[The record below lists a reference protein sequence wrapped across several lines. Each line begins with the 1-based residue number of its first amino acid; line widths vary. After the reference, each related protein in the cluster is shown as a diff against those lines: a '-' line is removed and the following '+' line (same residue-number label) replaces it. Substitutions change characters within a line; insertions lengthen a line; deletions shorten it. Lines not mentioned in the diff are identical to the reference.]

1 MSQGGARA
9 FKSERLDF
17 SKETKVGSDLLQFKG
32 AFLKILIT
40 GATAGIGEATARLC
54 AEKGHSLIL
63 LGRRRD
69 RLQRIQ
75 QELSAKASVEVISLD
90 LTIKEEVSSFLS
102 KWEAPLS
109 SVDVLIN
116 NAGLAKGTEKLQDS
130 KLEDLE
136 AMMQT
141 NVMGLLYLTR
151 GILPHMVQRQSGHIV
166 NLGSVAGRWI
176 YPGGAVYC
184 ASKFAVR
191 ALTEGLRMDLLGKN
205 IRVTNI
211 EPGMVNTE
219 FSLVRLGDQNKA
231 DSVYAGMK
239 PLTAEDIAETIVWTL
254 ERPKHVNIQELVIY
268 PTDQAA
274 VGQVH
279 RS

>member
-1 MSQGGARA
+1 LR
-9 FKSERLDF
+9 
-17 SKETKVGSDLLQFKG
+17 
-32 AFLKILIT
+32 ILIT
-40 GATAGIGEATARLC
+40 GATAGIGAATARLS

-69 RLQRIQ
+69 RLLQLQ
-75 QELSAKASVEVISLD
+75 TELSRKALVEVHCLD
-90 LTIKEEVSSFLS
+90 LTKKSEVFAFCE
-102 KWEAPLS
+102 KWEPELKT
-109 SVDVLIN
+109 VDVLIN
-116 NAGLAKGTEKLQDS
+116 NAGLAKGTDKLQES
-130 KLEDLE
+130 KIEDIE

-151 GILPHMVQRQSGHIV
+151 GVLPHMVQRHSGHIV
-166 NLGSVAGRWI
+166 NIGSVAGRWI

-191 ALTEGLRMDLLGKN
+191 ALTEGLRMDLIGKN

-219 FSLVRLGDQNKA
+219 FSLVRLGDQSKA